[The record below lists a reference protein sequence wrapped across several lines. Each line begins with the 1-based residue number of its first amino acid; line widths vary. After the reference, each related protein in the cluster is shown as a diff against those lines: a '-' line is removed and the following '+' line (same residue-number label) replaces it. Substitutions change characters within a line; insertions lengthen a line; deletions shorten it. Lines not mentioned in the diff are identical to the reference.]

1 MRIFKTSILLLLLGL
16 FIGAC
21 DNKTVDP
28 DPDPDADIS
37 LDELIDCQEYAEGMI
52 VDSRYIDSLE
62 VSKIVVNNKE
72 HKSPRII
79 DLTLAG
85 YYHLEIFTKMSVSTP
100 YDVVRV
106 VVLDPERGQAEWGLP
121 PWTPE
126 GVEIQTIG
134 SQEIKTIYPQKIPGK
149 IHFPLVVV
157 IDGQL
162 TRSIDNLKADVGE
175 GSFLIKRG
183 VGSTWLA
190 SDDPSN
196 SQVVIDHRT
205 FPIQTSTMEASPLS
219 LSGELEADLDIAPDS
234 YIHIA
239 EDLTIPSGIS
249 LTIGEGVFITI
260 DQGVNIYNEGSLLIE
275 GTELSPVTLT
285 CSDNETYWGGVIG
298 KAEGNRV
305 VASHTLFCRSGYN
318 TGPGYYWGHAGRQG
332 LFYSEN
338 GEVRLDHCY
347 MIDHIGQ
354 VCYSE
359 SASIKMDYCLVQR
372 AKTGGQLNASQVS
385 IDHSV
390 FTDFPD
396 DSFTY
401 RDADNDALYLIECV
415 AGISNSVFM
424 YAKDDGLD
432 SGGGS
437 YEGEVTVSNTRFES
451 IFHEGAALSGGNSLG
466 KHQYFYNCIFLDCGQ
481 GLELG
486 FSSPEHRVVVDSCSF
501 YRNGIGIR
509 YGDCYDFGN
518 RGFLSVSNSESLENR
533 TYDVWNMDRKDWEAD
548 TSHMEF
554 NNVWVSSENPMY
566 PQLKI
571 RE

>member
-1 MRIFKTSILLLLLGL
+1 MRIFQTGILLLLFGL
-16 FIGAC
+16 LLFAC
-21 DNKTVDP
+21 DKKKP
-28 DPDPDADIS
+28 DPDPEPVADIF
-37 LDELIDCQEYAEGMI
+37 LDELVDMQEYAEGKI
-52 VDSRYIDSLE
+52 VDCRYLNGLK
-62 VSKIVVNNKE
+62 VSKIVVNNIE
-72 HKSPRII
+72 YKSPGAI

-85 YYHLEIFTKMSVSTP
+85 YYHLDIFTKPSESAPT
-100 YDVVRV
+100 DVVRF

-121 PWTPE
+121 PWTPV

-134 SQEIKTIYPQKIPGK
+134 SQEIKTIYPRYIPAEFK
-149 IHFPLVVV
+149 LPLIVVV
-157 IDGQL
+157 DGQL
-162 TRSIDNLKADVGE
+162 TRSIDNLEANAGA

-190 SDDPSN
+190 SDDLPN
-196 SQVVIDHRT
+196 TQLVIDHRS
-205 FPIQTSTMEASPLS
+205 FPVQSTLFESPALS
-219 LSGELEADLDIAPDS
+219 LNGVLEADTEIAAGS
-234 YIHIA
+234 YLHIA

-249 LTIGEGVFITI
+249 LTIGEGVFVTI
-260 DQGVNIYNEGSLLIE
+260 DQGVNIYNEGSFLIE
-275 GTELSPVTLT
+275 GTELFPVTLT
-285 CSDNETYWGGVIG
+285 CADQKTYWGGVIG
-298 KAEGNRV
+298 TGEGNRV
-305 VASHTLFCRSGYN
+305 LASHTMFCRSGYN

-338 GEVRLDHCY
+338 GEVKLDHCY

-396 DSFTY
+396 DSLTY
-401 RDADNDALYLIECV
+401 RDADNDALYLIACV
-415 AGISNSVFM
+415 AEISNSVFM

-451 IFHEGAALSGGNSLG
+451 VFHEGAALSGGNSLG
-466 KHQYFYNCIFLDCGQ
+466 KNQYFYNCIFMDCGQ

-486 FSSPEHRVVVDSCSF
+486 YSSPEHRVVVDSCSF

-533 TYDVWNMDRKDWEAD
+533 TNDIWNMDRKDWMAD

-554 NNVWVSSENPMY
+554 SNVWVSSENPMY
-566 PQLKI
+566 PHLKI